1 MLLKIDSMQLSH
13 EQNNFKKQQFPIIL
27 LCDNVTNAPNIGSL
41 FRIADAFGVE
51 ELIFCGEHIPIGRRM
66 TKTSRSTENYMK
78 YRVES
83 DALSVVEEFKNLNY
97 LIVSLEI
104 SEQSLPLHQFN
115 FKLDKPIILI
125 VGHENFGIS
134 ELMLK
139 ASNAV
144 LHINMYGHNS
154 SMNVVQATGIALYE
168 ITNQLS
174 RK

>member
-1 MLLKIDSMQLSH
+1 MQLSH

-97 LIVSLEI
+97 IIVSLEI